1 MLRQDLLKKKS
12 LEEAK
17 KKAEAYRQQIQ
28 DIANTLLADRNAL
41 EDVLKIVGTE
51 LSKFIYFHQIFF
63 FFNKKTYGLNLYSI
77 YFQIIS

>member
-41 EDVLKIVGTE
+41 EDVLKIVRTE

-63 FFNKKTYGLNLYSI
+63 F
-77 YFQIIS
+77 Q